1 MAKGEFKVEIPINM
15 KGGESSGTS
24 SKGGDSTAEL
34 KKLNK
39 GIIKLD
45 KTMFM
50 NIDVIEILSSLAG
63 DLYKVL
69 QPLFKIL
76 SLLFMVIF
84 LPLMPLVMLLVKGL
98 AMLVKLFTG
107 GYGNIAAMLGKAI
120 LALIIGIAAIMFAG
134 PILAIV
140 AIVAILALLWEPL
153 KKFGLFLWEVIKVI
167 GGAIANVAVWIW
179 DKTIEAFGFL
189 GTIGTWIW
197 DTITGGF
204 AVLGDFALK
213 IWEFIKTLFTGT
225 IDAVSNIWDF
235 IKSLFKGTINV
246 AKTVWEWF
254 KGLFPGGGG
263 SSGGGSSGGG
273 SSGGGSSGSH
283 WWNPFDDFIQRP
295 GQNATKFSPQDTVI
309 GVKDTSKIGGS
320 NTTININNPSVR
332 DDRDIK
338 KIADEVS
345 RALQRQTKGRFS

>member
-76 SLLFMVIF
+76 SLLFMVVF

-246 AKTVWEWF
+246 AKDLLGWF
-254 KGLFPGGGG
+254 KGLFGGG
-263 SSGGGSSGGG
+263 SSSGGSNKETK
-273 SSGGGSSGSH
+273 SSS

-332 DDRDIK
+332 NDRDIK